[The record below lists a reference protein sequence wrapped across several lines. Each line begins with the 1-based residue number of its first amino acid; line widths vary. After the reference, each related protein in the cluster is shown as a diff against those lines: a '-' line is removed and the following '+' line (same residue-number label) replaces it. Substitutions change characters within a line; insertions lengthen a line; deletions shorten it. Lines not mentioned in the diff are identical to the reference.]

1 MVKDEKKDKKNEKK
15 MNKCNDA
22 HTYLSKKL
30 KIEYQF
36 FQTQDKIL
44 SKFIIGLP

>member
-22 HTYLSKKL
+22 HTYLSKKT
-30 KIEYQF
+30 KNRIPIFSNTGQN
-36 FQTQDKIL
+36 IV
-44 SKFIIGLP
+44 